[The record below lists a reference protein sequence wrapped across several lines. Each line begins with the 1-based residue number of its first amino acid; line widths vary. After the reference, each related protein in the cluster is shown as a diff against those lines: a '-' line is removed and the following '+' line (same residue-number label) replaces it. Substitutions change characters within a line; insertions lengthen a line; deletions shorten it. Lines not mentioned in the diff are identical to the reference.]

1 MNVFRLVADMSHM
14 LAIIVLL
21 VKIFRTGSVA
31 GLSGISQIFYAIVFS
46 TRYLDLF
53 EYLISYYNTTFK
65 CLFISL
71 TYLTVFLTFCTYRNT
86 YNSKNDPKK
95 FYFMLVPCLVLAL
108 LRILFD
114 PYLDFIEVM
123 WTFSIYLEA
132 VAIVPQ
138 LWMLNKTGECESIT
152 LHYIF
157 LLGLYRALYIANW
170 VYKHFNA
177 DNLEFIAVFC
187 GVVQTLIYCPFF
199 YMYATKVVRG
209 NKYKL
214 RGYLEL
220 EQNDLLETRNEVAV
234 VSLNVDE
241 KPQGKVDVV
250 VKNEVNDKTQAS
262 AV

>member
-1 MNVFRLVADMSHM
+1 MNVFRLVADTSHM
-14 LAIIVLL
+14 LAVIVLL
-21 VKIFRTGSVA
+21 VKIFKTGSVA
-31 GLSGISQIFYAIVFS
+31 GLSGISQVFYAIVFS

-53 EYLISYYNTTFK
+53 TNFLTVYNTTMK
-65 CLFISL
+65 CLFISF
-71 TYLTVFLTFCTYRNT
+71 TYLTIFLTFCTYRDT
-86 YNSKNDPKK
+86 YDSKNDPKK
-95 FYFMLVPCLVLAL
+95 CYFLLIPCLILAL
-108 LRILFD
+108 LINHEF
-114 PYLDFIEVM
+114 YFIEIM

-157 LLGLYRALYIANW
+157 FLGLYRAFYLANW
-170 VYKHFNA
+170 VYRYKKGGFF
-177 DNLEFIAVFC
+177 DLIAIVS

-214 RGYLEL
+214 RGYLQL
-220 EQNDLLETRNEVAV
+220 EQSDLLETRNEVAV

-250 VKNEVNDKTQAS
+250 VRNEVNDKTQAF